1 MEECTTEVT
10 KYDHNSLVQFGDL
23 NVMYKTLVCEGG
35 LVLPSF

>member
-23 NVMYKTLVCEGG
+23 NVMYKTCEGG
-35 LVLPSF
+35 LVLLSF